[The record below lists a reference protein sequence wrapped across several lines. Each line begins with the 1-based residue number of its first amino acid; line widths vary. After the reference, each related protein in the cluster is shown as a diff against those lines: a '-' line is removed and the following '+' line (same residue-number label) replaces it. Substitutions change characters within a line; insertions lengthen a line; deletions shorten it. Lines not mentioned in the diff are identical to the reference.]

1 MADNWKKKE
10 RENKKTQLKKNK
22 EEKKLQ
28 RKENR
33 KDGNDLDSMIA
44 YIDENG
50 NLSSSP
56 PDPSK
61 RKILKAEDIEIG
73 VPKQRELTA
82 EELIRKGKVS
92 FFNMAKGYGFIKDN
106 ETGESIFVHANS
118 LSQSIAENDKV
129 TFEIGSG
136 PKGPVALNVKVQQ

>member
-61 RKILKAEDIEIG
+61 KKILKAEDIEIG

-92 FFNMAKGYGFIKDN
+92 FFNIAKGYGFIKDN

-118 LSQSIAENDKV
+118 LSQSISENDKV

>member
-10 RENKKTQLKKNK
+10 RETKKTQQKKSK

-33 KDGNDLDSMIA
+33 KEGNDLDSMMA

-50 NLSSSP
+50 NLSSTP
-56 PDPSK
+56 PDPAKK
-61 RKILKAEDIEIG
+61 RINNAEDIEIG

-82 EELIRKGKVS
+82 EELIRTGKVT
-92 FFNMAKGYGFIKDN
+92 FFNTAKGFGFIKDN
-106 ETGESIFVHANS
+106 ETGESFFVHVNS
-118 LSQSIAENDKV
+118 LTQSVSENDKV
-129 TFEIGSG
+129 TFETGNG
-136 PKGPVALNVKVQQ
+136 PKGPVALNVKLVK

>member
-10 RENKKTQLKKNK
+10 RENKKVQLKKNK
-22 EEKKLQ
+22 EEKKQQ

-33 KDGNDLDSMIA
+33 KDGNNLDSMIM

-50 NLSSSP
+50 NFSSTP

-61 RKILKAEDIEIG
+61 KKILNAEDIVIG
-73 VPKQRELTA
+73 VPKQRELTE
-82 EELIRKGKVS
+82 EELTRKGKVS
-92 FFNMAKGYGFIKDN
+92 FFNTAKGFGFIKDN
-106 ETGESIFVHANS
+106 ETGESFFVHANS
-118 LSQSIAENDKV
+118 LTQPVNENDKV

-136 PKGPVALNVKVQQ
+136 PKGPVALNVKLQQ

>member
-10 RENKKTQLKKNK
+10 RENKKVQSKKSK
-22 EEKKLQ
+22 EEKKLY

-50 NLSSSP
+50 NLSSTP

-61 RKILKAEDIEIG
+61 RKILNAEDIEIG

-82 EELIRKGKVS
+82 EELVRKGKVS
-92 FFNMAKGYGFIKDN
+92 FFNIAKGYGFIKDI
-106 ETGESIFVHANS
+106 ETGESFFVHANS
-118 LSQSIAENDKV
+118 ITQSINENDKV

-136 PKGPVALNVKVQQ
+136 PKGPVALNVKLQQ

>member
-61 RKILKAEDIEIG
+61 KKILKAEDIEIG

-92 FFNMAKGYGFIKDN
+92 FFNVAKGYGFIKDN

-118 LSQSIAENDKV
+118 LSQSISENDKV

>member
-10 RENKKTQLKKNK
+10 RENKKSQLKKSK

-28 RKENR
+28 QKENR
-33 KDGNDLDSMIA
+33 KNGNDLDSMIA

-50 NLSSSP
+50 NLTSTP

-61 RKILKAEDIEIG
+61 KKVYNAEDIEIG

-82 EELIRKGKVS
+82 EELTRNGKVA
-92 FFNMAKGYGFIKDN
+92 FFNTEKGYGFIKDN
-106 ETGESIFVHANS
+106 ETGESLFVHANS
-118 LSQSIAENDKV
+118 LNQPIKENDKV
-129 TFEIGSG
+129 TFEMGSG
-136 PKGPVALNVKVQQ
+136 PKGPVAVNVKLQ

>member
-10 RENKKTQLKKNK
+10 RENKKQQSKKSK
-22 EEKKLQ
+22 EEKKLF
-28 RKENR
+28 RKDNR

-50 NLSSSP
+50 NLSSKP

-61 RKILKAEDIEIG
+61 KKILNVEDIVIG
-73 VPKQRELTA
+73 VPKQRELSA
-82 EELIRKGKVS
+82 DELIRKGKVS
-92 FFNMAKGYGFIKDN
+92 FFNGAKGYGFIKDD
-106 ETGESIFVHANS
+106 ESGESIFVHATS
-118 LSQSIAENDKV
+118 LTEKINENDKV

-136 PKGPVALNVKVQQ
+136 PKGPVAVNIKVQQ